1 MKLLTISSMPIQRA
15 DLDLITAL
23 RRNIESVIFGK
34 TEVVKLAVTC
44 LLARGHV
51 LLEDVPGIG
60 KTALARAI
68 ARSIACAFRRIQ
80 FTADLLPSDVTG
92 VSVFDSDRKDFVL
105 SADRC
110 SRTSSWP

>member
-1 MKLLTISSMPIQRA
+1 MQLLTTSQMPIQRQ
-15 DLDLITAL
+15 DLDLISAL

-60 KTALARAI
+60 HVVGQGPGAALGLDEIRVAVGRVDGAEGGGI
-68 ARSIACAFRRIQ
+68 
-80 FTADLLPSDVTG
+80 G
-92 VSVFDSDRKDFVL
+92 VRHA
-105 SADRC
+105 SAGQVAV
-110 SRTSSWP
+110 